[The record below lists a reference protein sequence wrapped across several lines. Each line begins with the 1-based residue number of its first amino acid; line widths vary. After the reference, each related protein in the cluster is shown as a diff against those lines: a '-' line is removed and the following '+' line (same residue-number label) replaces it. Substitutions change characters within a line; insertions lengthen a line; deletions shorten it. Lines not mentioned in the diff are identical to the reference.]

1 MRVHLYEGGLTPL
14 VAQSGVGQA
23 ICHQRAMLAEAGVEL
38 TDGWKGRA
46 DAVHINTV
54 LPDAPLAALRA
65 RLRGE
70 TVVWYGHSTME
81 DFRESFV
88 GSNRLAPL
96 FRRWLC
102 VCYGLADV
110 VVTPTPYSRRILEG
124 YGLKKPVYAL
134 SNGVDTEFFTP
145 DPARGTAW
153 RARQQQRPGQKLVIS
168 VGHFMERKGILEFID
183 LARKL
188 PGTGFIWYGC
198 TSPALVS
205 EPVRAAMAAA
215 PENLTFA
222 GFVSQAELRDAYC
235 GADAFAFCSHEE
247 TEGIVVLEALA
258 CGVPVLVRDIPVYEG
273 WLENGT
279 TVYKARRAEDLAP
292 ILKAML
298 AKELPDLTA
307 AGRRVAQARSLA
319 RVGQALCGIYEKE
332 AAPCARP
339 EPVGTA
345 QIF

>member
-1 MRVHLYEGGLTPL
+1 MRVHLYEGGLTSL
-14 VAQSGVGQA
+14 VAHSGVGQA
-23 ICHQRAMLAEAGVEL
+23 ICHQRAMLAEAGVEQA
-38 TDGWKGRA
+38 DGWRGRA

-70 TVVWYGHSTME
+70 IVVWYGHSTME

-102 VCYGLADV
+102 FCYGLADV

-134 SNGVDTEFFTP
+134 SNGVDTEFFAP
-145 DPARGTAW
+145 DPTRGAAW
-153 RARQQQRPGQKLVIS
+153 RARWQQRPGQKLVIS

-183 LARKL
+183 LARTL
-188 PGTGFIWYGC
+188 PEARFVWYGY
-198 TSPALVS
+198 TSPALVA

-215 PENLTFA
+215 PENLCFA

-235 GADAFAFCSHEE
+235 GADVFAFCSHEE

-273 WLENGT
+273 WLEAGKN
-279 TVYKARRAEDLAP
+279 VYKARRAEDLAT
-292 ILKAML
+292 LLAAML

-307 AGRRVAQARSLA
+307 AGRRVAQDRSLA
-319 RVGQALCGIYEKE
+319 RMGQALCGIYEKE

>member
-14 VAQSGVGQA
+14 VAHSGVGQA

-134 SNGVDTEFFTP
+134 SNGVDTEFFAP
-145 DPARGTAW
+145 DPARGAGSG
-153 RARQQQRPGQKLVIS
+153 AK
-168 VGHFMERKGILEFID
+168 
-183 LARKL
+183 
-188 PGTGFIWYGC
+188 
-198 TSPALVS
+198 
-205 EPVRAAMAAA
+205 
-215 PENLTFA
+215 NL
-222 GFVSQAELRDAYC
+222 
-235 GADAFAFCSHEE
+235 
-247 TEGIVVLEALA
+247 
-258 CGVPVLVRDIPVYEG
+258 
-273 WLENGT
+273 
-279 TVYKARRAEDLAP
+279 
-292 ILKAML
+292 
-298 AKELPDLTA
+298 
-307 AGRRVAQARSLA
+307 SL
-319 RVGQALCGIYEKE
+319 IH
-332 AAPCARP
+332 
-339 EPVGTA
+339 
-345 QIF
+345 I

>member
-1 MRVHLYEGGLTPL
+1 MRVHLYEGGLTSL
-14 VAQSGVGQA
+14 VAHSGVGQA
-23 ICHQRAMLAEAGVEL
+23 ICHQRAMLAQAGVEQA
-38 TDGWKGRA
+38 DGWRGRA

-102 VCYGLADV
+102 FCYGLADV

-134 SNGVDTEFFTP
+134 SNGVDTEFFAP
-145 DPARGTAW
+145 DPTRGAAW
-153 RARQQQRPGQKLVIS
+153 RARWQQRPGQKLVIS

-183 LARKL
+183 LARTL
-188 PGTGFIWYGC
+188 PEAHFVWYGY
-198 TSPALVS
+198 TSPALVA
-205 EPVRAAMAAA
+205 EPVRAAMAAT

-273 WLENGT
+273 WLEAGKN
-279 TVYKARRAEDLAP
+279 VYKARRAEDLAT
-292 ILKAML
+292 LLAAML
-298 AKELPDLTA
+298 AKELQDLTA
-307 AGRRVAQARSLA
+307 AGRRVAQERSLG
-319 RVGQALCGIYEKE
+319 RMGQALCGIYEKE
-332 AAPCARP
+332 ARHHARAGQP
-339 EPVGTA
+339 GTVRTA
-345 QIF
+345 

>member
-14 VAQSGVGQA
+14 VAHSGVGQA

-110 VVTPTPYSRRILEG
+110 VVTPTPYSQRILEG

-134 SNGVDTEFFTP
+134 SNGVDTEFFAP

-198 TSPALVS
+198 TSPAS
-205 EPVRAAMAAA
+205 R
-215 PENLTFA
+215 
-222 GFVSQAELRDAYC
+222 C
-235 GADAFAFCSHEE
+235 GPPWQPPPK
-247 TEGIVVLEALA
+247 T
-258 CGVPVLVRDIPVYEG
+258 
-273 WLENGT
+273 
-279 TVYKARRAEDLAP
+279 
-292 ILKAML
+292 
-298 AKELPDLTA
+298 
-307 AGRRVAQARSLA
+307 
-319 RVGQALCGIYEKE
+319 
-332 AAPCARP
+332 
-339 EPVGTA
+339 
-345 QIF
+345 